1 MIDPENWT
9 WQSNLKLAKKKI
21 PTFGLLFYYWG
32 PTGTGSRFRS
42 QSAAL
47 RGQLGSLKSR
57 WDLRKKNLHD
67 NIILHHIPRQRF
79 FWSASLMFLQD
90 QQSFGRL
97 RLLVNFNKNLEDW
110 NSMSKIVKKI
120 YLIEEKNG
128 GHENT
133 IIWGKIWWL
142 WKYSYRKLV
151 GAGVGADKGGIVSAL
166 APAQKPDSATLIG
179 GYEIQGICT

>member
-90 QQSFGRL
+90 QQSFEIRCQ
-97 RLLVNFNKNLEDW
+97 
-110 NSMSKIVKKI
+110 KIVKKI
-120 YLIEEKNG
+120 YSIEEKNG
-128 GHENT
+128 GHEII

-142 WKYSYRKLV
+142 WKYFYRRLAGAETEKLFSTPV
-151 GAGVGADKGGIVSAL
+151 
-166 APAQKPDSATLIG
+166 QKPGSATLSSLHKWLLRSWKIPI
-179 GYEIQGICT
+179 ELTFCRSQRV